1 MKFNYL
7 KIKDVC
13 DFVGGS
19 QPPKSQFIYVSK
31 PGYVRLIQTRDYKTD
46 AFPTYI
52 PISSTK
58 KFCDEFDIMIGRYGP
73 PIFQIC
79 RGLKGA
85 YNVALL
91 KVIPKEGVS
100 RDFLY
105 YFLKQD
111 SVFQYVDKL
120 SARTGGQT
128 GVDLVS
134 LKNIQS
140 GYLKKLNVKKNW

>member
-1 MKFNYL
+1 MYVILSEEVNLQNLNLFMYL
-7 KIKDVC
+7 N
-13 DFVGGS
+13 F
-19 QPPKSQFIYVSK
+19 
-31 PGYVRLIQTRDYKTD
+31 GYVRLIQTRDYKTD

-100 RDFLY
+100 RDFY
-105 YFLKQD
+105 TIF
-111 SVFQYVDKL
+111 
-120 SARTGGQT
+120 
-128 GVDLVS
+128 
-134 LKNIQS
+134 
-140 GYLKKLNVKKNW
+140 

>member
-1 MKFNYL
+1 MKIEYTDMTPEQFAAKMKGFTENLNNLFEQSRELEVQIKCRWQISNMKFNYL

-73 PIFQIC
+73 PIF
-79 RGLKGA
+79 K
-85 YNVALL
+85 YVA
-91 KVIPKEGVS
+91 
-100 RDFLY
+100 D
-105 YFLKQD
+105 
-111 SVFQYVDKL
+111 
-120 SARTGGQT
+120 
-128 GVDLVS
+128 
-134 LKNIQS
+134 
-140 GYLKKLNVKKNW
+140 